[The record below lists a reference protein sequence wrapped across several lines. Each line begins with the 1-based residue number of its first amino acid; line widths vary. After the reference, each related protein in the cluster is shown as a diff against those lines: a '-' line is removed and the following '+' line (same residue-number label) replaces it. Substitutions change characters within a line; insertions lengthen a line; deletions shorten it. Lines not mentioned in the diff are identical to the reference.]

1 MNIKRLLIC
10 TLLALSLPVAADFET
25 VSEAYEIAL
34 SDFRV
39 PATPS
44 SGVQFKECAECE
56 YTIIRVTPHTR
67 YRVNQH
73 TVELKEFRKSVFQ
86 IRDRANTMVIVL
98 HHLESD
104 TVEAVT
110 VIF

>member
-1 MNIKRLLIC
+1 MNIKKLLIC
-10 TLLALSLPVAADFET
+10 ALLVLSLPATADFET
-25 VSEAYEIAL
+25 VSRAYEIAL

-56 YTIIRVTPHTR
+56 YSIIRVTPYTQ
-67 YRVNQH
+67 YRVNQRS
-73 TVELKEFRKSVFQ
+73 VELKEFRKSIFE
-86 IRDRANTMVIVL
+86 IRDRATTMVIVL

-104 TVEAVT
+104 TVEAVS
-110 VIF
+110 VNF